1 MHFPQK
7 GPAQRPAAL
16 SQQTETKTSFSTCC
30 ILHRSHFLP
39 SFTSTSE
46 QNSVKSCRLL
56 IFSTPLAQGECN
68 CTSAQVK
75 NPQLLPRSD
84 SFPEAVLWAKT
95 ELFDIRPSQP
105 TQHLAKQTKYE
116 QGLFS
121 LTLSTTRQVF
131 NWLEYNL
138 LFLFT
143 VMTEECTGVFTHR
156 YKNLFIYRVTII
168 FNWEITLC
176 SWSILTKDHRK
187 KKKKNQPTNI

>member
-1 MHFPQK
+1 MDAFPPERAS
-7 GPAQRPAAL
+7 PASCCSVSADRNKN
-16 SQQTETKTSFSTCC
+16 ESFSTCC
-30 ILHRSHFLP
+30 ILHRSRFLP

-105 TQHLAKQTKYE
+105 TQHPAKQTKYE
-116 QGLFS
+116 QGNCFRLLYPHHDKFSTDWNIIFYFS
-121 LTLSTTRQVF
+121 LQ
-131 NWLEYNL
+131 
-138 LFLFT
+138 
-143 VMTEECTGVFTHR
+143 
-156 YKNLFIYRVTII
+156 
-168 FNWEITLC
+168 
-176 SWSILTKDHRK
+176 
-187 KKKKNQPTNI
+187 